1 MARSRTAI
9 VGWIGAG
16 IAVAVLLWVAMRP
29 QPVTVDVDTVST
41 GPMVV
46 TLDEEGETRIRHR
59 FVVSAPATG
68 RIERIDLEPGDVV
81 TKSKTVLVRLR
92 PEMPPLL
99 DARTRAD
106 AEAAVT
112 VARATA
118 QRAAADVQRLRV
130 ALDRAERDLARER
143 ELDRSGLTSRQVVE
157 AREADA
163 KSAQE
168 AVHAAEYALASA
180 QADVT
185 RAQIRLQP
193 GDPSR
198 TQEPITVVAPV
209 SGVVL
214 RRLRESSTLVPAGE
228 PLLELGDPANL
239 EVVADLLSTDAV
251 RVPVG
256 ARVRLADWGG
266 STTLLGR
273 VRRIEPSGFTK
284 ISALGVEEQRV
295 NVLVDLDDAV
305 EASRQ
310 LGDGFRA
317 EIQVVL
323 WESASALQ
331 VPTAALFRHEGEW
344 AVYVMDGDQARVTRV
359 TIGQQ
364 TPRTAEVLSGLAAGQ
379 VVIVH
384 PPDTIT
390 DGTLVTKR

>member
-1 MARSRTAI
+1 MAGVAAT
-9 VGWIGAG
+9 VLVWI
-16 IAVAVLLWVAMRP
+16 AMRP
-29 QPVTVDVDTVST
+29 QPIVVDVDTVSS

-68 RIERIDLEPGDVV
+68 RIERIDLEPGDRVV
-81 TKSKTVLVRLR
+81 RGKTVLVRVR

-112 VARATA
+112 IARAAA

-130 ALDRAERDLARER
+130 ALDRAERELARER
-143 ELDRSGLTSRQVVE
+143 ELVRSGLTSVQVLE
-157 AREADA
+157 AREADE

-168 AVHAAEYALASA
+168 AVRAAEYALASA

-198 TQEPITVVAPV
+198 TQEPITIVAPV
-209 SGVVL
+209 DGVVL
-214 RRLRESSTLVPAGE
+214 RRLRESASLVPAGE
-228 PLLELGDPANL
+228 PLLELGDPTNL

-251 RVPVG
+251 KVTTG
-256 ARVRLADWGG
+256 AQVRLADWGG
-266 STTLLGR
+266 AATLLGR
-273 VRRIEPSGFTK
+273 VRRVEPSGFTK
-284 ISALGVEEQRV
+284 VSALGVEEQRV
-295 NVLVDLDDAV
+295 NVLVDLEDPT
-305 EASRQ
+305 EASTR
-310 LGDGFRA
+310 LGDGFRT

-323 WESASALQ
+323 WESPNALQ
-331 VPTAALFRHEGEW
+331 APTAALFRHDDGW
-344 AVYVMDGDQARVTRV
+344 AVYVIDGDRARVRRI

-364 TPRTAEVLSGLAAGQ
+364 TPRSAQVIEGLTAGET
-379 VVIVH
+379 VVVH
-384 PPDTIT
+384 PPDTLADGALIT
-390 DGTLVTKR
+390 RR

>member
-1 MARSRTAI
+1 MARRRTRIA
-9 VGWIGAG
+9 GWLMAG
-16 IAVAVLLWVAMRP
+16 VAATVLVWIAMRP
-29 QPVTVDVDTVST
+29 QPIVVDVDTVSS

-68 RIERIDLEPGDVV
+68 RIERIDLEPGDRVV
-81 TKSKTVLVRLR
+81 RGKTVLVRVR

-112 VARATA
+112 IARAAA

-130 ALDRAERDLARER
+130 ALDRAERELARER
-143 ELDRSGLTSRQVVE
+143 ELVRSGLTSVQVLE
-157 AREADA
+157 AREADE

-168 AVHAAEYALASA
+168 AVRAAEYALASA

-198 TQEPITVVAPV
+198 TQEPITIVAPV
-209 SGVVL
+209 DGVVL
-214 RRLRESSTLVPAGE
+214 RRLRESASLVPAGE
-228 PLLELGDPANL
+228 PLLELGDPTNL

-251 RVPVG
+251 KVTTG
-256 ARVRLADWGG
+256 AQVRLADWGG
-266 STTLLGR
+266 AATLLGR
-273 VRRIEPSGFTK
+273 VRRVEPSGFTK
-284 ISALGVEEQRV
+284 VSALGVEEQRV
-295 NVLVDLDDAV
+295 NVLVDLEDPT
-305 EASRQ
+305 EASTR
-310 LGDGFRA
+310 LGDGFRT

-323 WESASALQ
+323 WESPNALQ
-331 VPTAALFRHEGEW
+331 APTAALFRHDDGW
-344 AVYVMDGDQARVTRV
+344 AVYVIDGDRARVRRI

-364 TPRTAEVLSGLAAGQ
+364 TPRSAQVIEGLTAGET
-379 VVIVH
+379 VVVH
-384 PPDTIT
+384 PPDTLADGALIT
-390 DGTLVTKR
+390 RR